1 MNINITPTPSPVAS
15 HFGTTLRVTTEAV
28 ELRDRSY
35 RLDSVRSARATRVRS
50 NRDTLVFIFVL
61 AAVVLVILYVSLR
74 IALDADPNIMWTG
87 FGIAALL
94 VGLSF
99 NMVLIIGLIIFYR
112 SAMKGWHY
120 IYIARLQRTLWHT
133 DIAVSFHPEPIDR
146 VVAAVN
152 QGLKMVRNGDAPA
165 EPATLYYE
173 EHGIRVEDSGIDV
186 DGRAYSIDAVRHA
199 ASDPVRIIPWYLL
212 ILNYLGV
219 FFAISIFNNI
229 SEDIS
234 AYLRMALFIGIGLSM
249 LLVLL
254 VVGRLIQHVN
264 KDKHM
269 PGGGAHECKLHTAS
283 ETLLVFASIDR
294 EFSRAA
300 VDAVNAA
307 VQKHRASSNKRQS
320 ATSASQQSTL

>member
-1 MNINITPTPSPVAS
+1 MNTTPTPSPSATY
-15 HFGTTLRVTTEAV
+15 FGTTLRVTTQAV

-61 AAVVLVILYVSLR
+61 AAVMLLILYVSLR
-74 IALDADPNIMWTG
+74 IVLDADLNIMWTG
-87 FGIAALL
+87 FGIVALL
-94 VGLSF
+94 VGLGF
-99 NMVLIIGLIIFYR
+99 NLVLIICLIIFYR

-120 IYIARLQRTLWHT
+120 IYMARLQRTLWHT
-133 DIAVSFHPEPIDR
+133 DIAVSFHPGPIDR

-173 EHGIRVEDSGIDV
+173 EHSIRVEDSSMDV
-186 DGRAYSIDAVRHA
+186 DGQVYSIDALRHA
-199 ASDPVRIIPWYLL
+199 SSDPVRTLPWYLL

-229 SEDIS
+229 SDDIS
-234 AYLRMALFIGIGLSM
+234 AYLRMSLFIGIGLSM

-254 VVGRLIQHVN
+254 AVGRLIQHVN
-264 KDKHM
+264 KDKQM
-269 PGGGAHECKLHTAS
+269 PVGSAHECKLHTAS
-283 ETLLVFASIDR
+283 ETFLIFVSIDR
-294 EFSRAA
+294 EFSKAA

-307 VQKHRASSNKRQS
+307 VRKHIPSTKRRQS
-320 ATSASQQSTL
+320 ATSTSQETTL